1 MGNLALGP
9 FKISKIDTFSCYRGR
24 MNLSMNRKKHNA
36 VEIFYFIQTDKN
48 RREN

>member
-9 FKISKIDTFSCYRGR
+9 FKISKIDTFPMLQRKNELVYEQ
-24 MNLSMNRKKHNA
+24 KKHNA

-48 RREN
+48 RWEN